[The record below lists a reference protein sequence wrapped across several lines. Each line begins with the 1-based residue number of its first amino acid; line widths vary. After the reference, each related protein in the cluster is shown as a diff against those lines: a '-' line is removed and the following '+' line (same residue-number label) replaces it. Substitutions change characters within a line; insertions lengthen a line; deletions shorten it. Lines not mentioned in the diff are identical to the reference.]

1 MFGHV
6 RLNHAKMLSC
16 GSQRAEA
23 SSPIAQRS
31 PGVTAWRLNRRYMIS
46 TSGTA
51 QQAGFGADRK
61 VQKFLVRH
69 YNKNVPQCPS
79 GLGSYINSR
88 ASLTGVLFIVPASE
102 T

>member
-23 SSPIAQRS
+23 SSPIQIATVRCHSLAVES
-31 PGVTAWRLNRRYMIS
+31 PVHDQYVRHCAAY
-46 TSGTA
+46 
-51 QQAGFGADRK
+51 AGFGADRK
-61 VQKFLVRH
+61 VQKFFVRH

-79 GLGSYINSR
+79 GLGPYINSR
-88 ASLTGVLFIVPASE
+88 ASVYCGCLFIIAE
-102 T
+102 